1 MPDNQLQDERKNHRT
16 GMVCALGCMLIWGVM
31 PIYWKALVPI
41 DSYVIILYRI
51 VLVGVTCFVAAVKVY
66 GLRRLASTF
75 SNKRTVFLLFIAG
88 LIITANWSTYIYA
101 INSGQTIA
109 TCIGYYID
117 PLVVCIF
124 GMVFFKERP
133 TKYKLVS
140 IVFACIGVLVVVVH
154 FMKLPLIALTLA
166 LTFATYTAM
175 KKHLHVEAVVSL
187 FFETVFL
194 TPFAL
199 GAIVYLEM
207 NGRGAIAAGGQYQF
221 ALLMLAGLLTATPL
235 TLFAIAANRISLISL
250 GILEYIAPSIT
261 LLIGIFLFKEGFDFV
276 QLAAFVVIWVGLVFF
291 TYGEIHEKD

>member
-1 MPDNQLQDERKNHRT
+1 MPNDQLQSERKNHRT
-16 GMVCALGCMLIWGVM
+16 GMACALGCMLLWGVM

-51 VLVGVTCFVAAVKVY
+51 VLVGVVCFAAAMKVY
-66 GLRRLASTF
+66 GAVRLKDTF
-75 SNKRTVFLLFIAG
+75 KNKRTVLLLFIAG

-101 INSGQTIA
+101 INSGQAIA

-140 IVFACIGVLVVVVH
+140 IVFACAGVLVVVVH
-154 FMKLPLIALTLA
+154 FMKLPMIALTLA
-166 LTFATYTAM
+166 LTFATYTAL

-199 GAIVYLEM
+199 GAIVYLEAS
-207 NGRGAIAAGGQYQF
+207 GRGAIAAAGPQQF
-221 ALLMLAGLLTATPL
+221 ALLLLAGLLTATPL
-235 TLFAIAANRISLISL
+235 TLFAIAANRISMISL

-261 LLIGIFLFKEGFDFV
+261 LLIGIFLFKEEFDLV
-276 QLAAFVVIWVGLVFF
+276 QLAAFVVIWIGLVFF
-291 TYGEIHEKD
+291 TCGEIHEKE